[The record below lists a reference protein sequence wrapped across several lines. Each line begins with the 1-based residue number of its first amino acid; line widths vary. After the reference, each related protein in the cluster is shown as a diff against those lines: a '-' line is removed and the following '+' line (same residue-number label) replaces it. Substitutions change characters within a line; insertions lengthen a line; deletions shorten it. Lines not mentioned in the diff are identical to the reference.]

1 MSLCHRLFLKAAQRS
16 GGEGVC
22 LEESSK
28 SANTKL
34 QRSTKFQTS
43 NQASTVKLQ
52 SIIVLERTRIFAW
65 QEILCVAAARLCE
78 LRAHSEGNL
87 AVRLWLQD
95 GWRSELGV
103 RSLRLYTLIYGYFAY
118 LRMACGRGRGTR
130 ICEPEK
136 WAVRLC
142 SDMLAYARIS
152 VGREEKV
159 RASSPRLLRLEGSGP
174 LGQRA
179 LPFGIFA
186 TCWRNRNKLG

>member
-1 MSLCHRLFLKAAQRS
+1 
-16 GGEGVC
+16 VC

-28 SANTKL
+28 SANTKHPPSSKAL
-34 QRSTKFQTS
+34 WRTSQRNAKIQTS
-43 NQASTVKLQ
+43 TANFQ

-142 SDMLAYARIS
+142 SHICGERGKSQSLVTSAPTIRGERP
-152 VGREEKV
+152 VGTTGPTFWHIRNLLEEPK
-159 RASSPRLLRLEGSGP
+159 
-174 LGQRA
+174 
-179 LPFGIFA
+179 
-186 TCWRNRNKLG
+186 